1 MNAMKQLS
9 ICLLLGSLLLGVGV
23 SFGLSAAKPV
33 EKKTPITASHTNRS
47 YPLGAVCDG
56 LEPGSSLDQ
65 GMSRFSWWNHLGTK
79 EWVQHTFDKS
89 RRVSSTSVYWYANR
103 GIQTPKSWRLLYLA
117 GKEWKEVPGASVY
130 GTEIDRYNKVTFTP
144 LETRALRIEAQLKPK
159 LSAGILE
166 WKIESPADEPMA
178 PVDESVCEMGKKV
191 GDHKLN
197 YILHTPGGPKPCDGW
212 PLMLFLHGYGEC
224 GDDIKK
230 VKKHG
235 PPKLIEKIAALRG
248 CVIVSPQCPKNSWWR
263 TEALKAL
270 VDEVIADRGDID
282 TKRLYVTG
290 LSMGG
295 YGTWSFI
302 SRYPDY
308 FAAAVPICGGG
319 DPFALPSNRPGK
331 KKGIKNEFDPEGLK
345 RAKDLLTWAFHGTKD
360 RSVPIK
366 ETEMLVKIL
375 KDAGSKKV
383 KLTPYKDAGHVA
395 AWQKAYNDPELWKWL
410 FAQKRP

>member
-1 MNAMKQLS
+1 MKQLS

-79 EWVQHTFDKS
+79 EWVQHTFDKP

-197 YILHTPGGPKPCDGW
+197 YIL
-212 PLMLFLHGYGEC
+212 
-224 GDDIKK
+224 
-230 VKKHG
+230 
-235 PPKLIEKIAALRG
+235 
-248 CVIVSPQCPKNSWWR
+248 
-263 TEALKAL
+263 
-270 VDEVIADRGDID
+270 
-282 TKRLYVTG
+282 
-290 LSMGG
+290 
-295 YGTWSFI
+295 
-302 SRYPDY
+302 
-308 FAAAVPICGGG
+308 
-319 DPFALPSNRPGK
+319 
-331 KKGIKNEFDPEGLK
+331 
-345 RAKDLLTWAFHGTKD
+345 
-360 RSVPIK
+360 
-366 ETEMLVKIL
+366 
-375 KDAGSKKV
+375 
-383 KLTPYKDAGHVA
+383 
-395 AWQKAYNDPELWKWL
+395 
-410 FAQKRP
+410 